1 MRVRAPQQLDLRR
14 AAYCKGARIVASY
27 AAAAGLAFALAH
39 LAGLR
44 EQAATLFMLGANFA
58 LWACV
63 SEMGVSRRHGM
74 RLLAMMSVSAMLG
87 AISFA
92 FIGPLLAHAG
102 PAAPE
107 FALLPG
113 AFAVGA
119 LKRFGPAGAGV
130 GSQFYIGQM
139 LAWSNGLAAPDMKLV
154 LLAGLAAAVGT
165 VLCRAL
171 LTERARP
178 GEPVP
183 AQAPWPDTIT
193 ALEMGLQSAA
203 GALLVL
209 ALDAVVGLKEP
220 AWAVTACVY
229 VIAGTP
235 DQTLHRGRQ
244 RMLGTLVGVA
254 LGLGSLPLV
263 YHLPWLAWVAAA
275 AAMMLYTVSLPARY
289 DFACGAYAFTLMVTL
304 AAQGEHSLAVLA
316 ARAWETLL
324 GAAIA
329 MLLAR
334 YLRIARFHRL
344 SSSFE

>member
-1 MRVRAPQQLDLRR
+1 MRAPQQLNLRR
-14 AAYCKGARIVASY
+14 AAYYKGARIVASY
-27 AAAAGLAFALAH
+27 ATAAAMAFGLAH
-39 LAGLR
+39 LAGLQP
-44 EQAATLFMLGANFA
+44 EAGILFMLAANFA
-58 LWACV
+58 LWGCV
-63 SEMGVSRRHGM
+63 SEMGLSRMHGA
-74 RLLAMMSVSAMLG
+74 RLLFMMSLAGMLG
-87 AISFA
+87 AISFSLL
-92 FIGPLLAHAG
+92 GPMLAHAG
-102 PAAPE
+102 RVAPE

-119 LKRFGPAGAGV
+119 LKRFGSAGAGV
-130 GSQFYIGQM
+130 GSQFYIGEM
-139 LAWSNGLAAPDMKLV
+139 LAWSNNLGAPDMNTM
-154 LLAGLAAAVGT
+154 LLAGAAAAVAT

-171 LTERARP
+171 LTELPHAD
-178 GEPVP
+178 EPALPQPP
-183 AQAPWPDTIT
+183 APDTIT
-193 ALEMGLQSAA
+193 AIEMGLQSAF

-209 ALDAVVGLKEP
+209 ALDALIGLKEP

-244 RMLGTLVGVA
+244 RMIGTLIGVS
-254 LGLGSLPLV
+254 LGLATLPLV

-275 AAMMLYTVSLPARY
+275 AAMMLYSVSLPARY

-304 AAQGEHSLAVLA
+304 AAEGEHSLAVLT

-334 YLRIARFHRL
+334 WVRIRRAPLAVR
-344 SSSFE
+344 E